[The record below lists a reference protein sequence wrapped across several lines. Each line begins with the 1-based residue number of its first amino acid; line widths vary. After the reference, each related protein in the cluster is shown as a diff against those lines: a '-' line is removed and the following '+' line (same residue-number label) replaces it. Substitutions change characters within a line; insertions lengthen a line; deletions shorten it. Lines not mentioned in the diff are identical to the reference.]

1 MSPED
6 EARDAARHI
15 RDQGKQTPL
24 LLIPRS
30 SLGDRVANAFAQ
42 EWQKLGGG
50 VVLQQKFGSTA
61 ELKMGVNGGSGISLT
76 GSPVASSVP
85 AQPGVTIGGL
95 TIPAAPT
102 DAQC

>member
-1 MSPED
+1 
-6 EARDAARHI
+6 
-15 RDQGKQTPL
+15 
-24 LLIPRS
+24 
-30 SLGDRVANAFAQ
+30 
-42 EWQKLGGG
+42 
-50 VVLQQKFGSTA
+50 VLQQKFGSTA

-102 DAQC
+102 DAQITAAAAVLMPCIFWRRRKKLPLLSR